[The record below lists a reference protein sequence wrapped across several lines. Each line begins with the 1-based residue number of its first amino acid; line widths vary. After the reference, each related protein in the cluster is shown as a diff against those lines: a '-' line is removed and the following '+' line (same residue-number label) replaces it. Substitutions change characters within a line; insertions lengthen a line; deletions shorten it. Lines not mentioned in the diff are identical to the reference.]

1 MLFDTF
7 MDFFISSPPGY
18 NFAINYILFYL
29 TIKKTPRVNSI
40 KSQDVKSVKQGT
52 LLKFE
57 ISAQVLKFEIS
68 AQVFVHKIPFFRYS
82 ASALKHSKFFDYCW
96 LLFISNV
103 TRLGDLL
110 HFGQLFKARGNNY
123 FPQIANTF

>member
-18 NFAINYILFYL
+18 NFAINDILFYL

-57 ISAQVLKFEIS
+57 ISAQV
-68 AQVFVHKIPFFRYS
+68 FVHKIPFFRYS
-82 ASALKHSKFFDYCW
+82 ASALKHSKFFDYC
-96 LLFISNV
+96 
-103 TRLGDLL
+103 
-110 HFGQLFKARGNNY
+110 
-123 FPQIANTF
+123 